1 MFEQGNLLYFEPFI
15 FKNGAKPKNKYMV
28 VLGKDIDGNMILA
41 SLPTSKDHV
50 PGDMEVNAGCLELPD
65 RQVNVFVF
73 PANTNVAYSCDGNA
87 FSFRVNTFIYGSDL
101 DTYPVTAFMQQ
112 VTERI
117 TKVSVLGK
125 LTDEYMCSL
134 IDCLKKSRMVKN
146 KYKRLLTS
154 AI

>member
-1 MFEQGNLLYFEPFI
+1 MFESGNLLYFEPFI

-50 PGDMEVNAGCLELPD
+50 PHDIEVKVGCLEIPD

-73 PANTNVAYSCDGNA
+73 PANINVAYSYDGAA

-101 DTYPVTAFMQQ
+101 DTYPVVSFTQQ
-112 VTERI
+112 ISDKI

-125 LTDEYMCSL
+125 LTEEYMCSL

-146 KYKRLLTS
+146 KFKRVL
-154 AI
+154 AGAK

>member
-28 VLGKDIDGNMILA
+28 VLGKDIDRNMIIA

-50 PGDMEVNAGCLELPD
+50 PGDMEVKAGCLELPD
-65 RQVNVFVF
+65 
-73 PANTNVAYSCDGNA
+73 
-87 FSFRVNTFIYGSDL
+87 
-101 DTYPVTAFMQQ
+101 
-112 VTERI
+112 
-117 TKVSVLGK
+117 LGK

>member
-28 VLGKDIDGNMILA
+28 VLGRNMILA

-73 PANTNVAYSCDGNA
+73 SANTNVAHSNDGVA
-87 FSFRVNTFIYGSDL
+87 FFFRVNTFIYGS
-101 DTYPVTAFMQQ
+101 T
-112 VTERI
+112 
-117 TKVSVLGK
+117 
-125 LTDEYMCSL
+125 
-134 IDCLKKSRMVKN
+134 
-146 KYKRLLTS
+146 
-154 AI
+154 